1 MWQAEAQLAAAEAA
15 AAQTAEPTSAHL
27 QAAVQQA
34 ETALEDALAA
44 AVKGSSQPGLAQPDA
59 EDSGSP
65 YESAGSGGSFAQDWH
80 DDYEDS
86 AGDAAGDNS
95 LSDTAAQEP
104 SMPDN
109 FSHVDL
115 SRSRSDI
122 AAEFPD
128 LPEPAHECELEAG
141 EAGIPVF
148 CTAGLRDEFDITDR
162 RLSGCSE
169 AYSAAWQGN
178 G

>member
-15 AAQTAEPTSAHL
+15 AAQGAEPALGRL

-65 YESAGSGGSFAQDWH
+65 YESAGSFAQDWH

-86 AGDAAGDNS
+86 AGAAAGDDS
-95 LSDTAAQEP
+95 PFDTAAQGP

-109 FSHVDL
+109 FSRVDL
-115 SRSRSDI
+115 SQSRQDI

-128 LPEPAHECELEAG
+128 LPEPAHVCELKAG
-141 EAGIPVF
+141 EAGIPVTY
-148 CTAGLRDEFDITDR
+148 TAGLLHAFET
-162 RLSGCSE
+162 
-169 AYSAAWQGN
+169 AYSKRVLSA
-178 G
+178 